1 MCTAP
6 AGDKYSHAKKWKIP
20 CVSSAWVFDSIERGH
35 CLPPDQ
41 YRVDRQA
48 KSSTPT
54 KQDQTQARLGEV
66 SMCST
71 ILNPDDTMVTR
82 TVEDTINSTAMLGET
97 GGLVAEIK
105 RKTTADWLAELELTR
120 VKKAGTFLDGCRI
133 FLSGFSHDEQVL
145 LGRVLKYAGA
155 VRLSQL
161 VESITHCVHSLNTN
175 TVSPDTVRLMGRIP
189 DLSPHMVSVQWLVE
203 SMRLGSTAPESEFIF
218 PPDSGLE
225 QEDVPLPKQ
234 PPPPHLV
241 STEVRAEELGE
252 DMTHFEETLKAQ
264 YGKSSET
271 GNILHIS
278 Y

>member
-1 MCTAP
+1 MNIVKVCTIP
-6 AGDKYSHAKKWKIP
+6 SGDKYSHAKKWKIP
-20 CVSSAWVFDSIERGH
+20 CVTSAWVFDSIERGH
-35 CLPPDQ
+35 CLPPDL

-48 KSSTPT
+48 KTGNE
-54 KQDQTQARLGEV
+54 QDQRLAEV
-66 SMCST
+66 S
-71 ILNPDDTMVTR
+71 ILNPDVSVKKRVD
-82 TVEDTINSTAMLGET
+82 DTINTTAVL
-97 GGLVAEIK
+97 AEIK

-218 PPDSGLE
+218 PPETGLE
-225 QEDVPLPKQ
+225 QGDVPRHEQ
-234 PPPPHLV
+234 PPLPPPV
-241 STEVRAEELGE
+241 STEVRTEELGE

-264 YGKSSET
+264 YGKSSKT
-271 GNILHIS
+271 GNKPSHL
-278 Y
+278 